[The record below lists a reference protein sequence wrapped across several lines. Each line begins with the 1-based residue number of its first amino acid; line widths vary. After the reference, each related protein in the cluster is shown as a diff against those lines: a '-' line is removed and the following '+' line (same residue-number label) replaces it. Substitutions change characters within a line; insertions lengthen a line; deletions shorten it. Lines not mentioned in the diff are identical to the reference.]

1 MKPGKAEALT
11 VLQLIHGM
19 KLGGAEKVVRHIASG
34 LRDEGLRPVVCGW
47 HTGGDQADL
56 LAAEGI
62 TIAPPLADARGW
74 RRLLVPG
81 HLHRIVKAHGVG
93 LIHAHMSDS
102 AVWALLLHWLS
113 GRPFVITHHN
123 ANLIDAIVTRYAW
136 YRWLRHALVHFCA
149 RRADLNIA
157 VSETVRE
164 VLMDEA
170 GLAPDQVRFVPNG
183 VPLPH
188 EGTVEEARKHRL
200 ARASDGF
207 TTPDVDPMVL
217 YMGRF
222 VAQKTLDVL
231 IDALPDLL
239 ARFPKARVVLLG
251 EGPEGEALKAQAENL
266 GVAQAIDWPGRVD
279 DVTPWLE
286 SADLLV
292 LPSRVEGLPMVVLE
306 AMAWALPVVASDIPS
321 NRELI
326 GDDAFGWLSR
336 QGDPADLARAM
347 IAALEQPKETDR
359 RVEGALALMRE
370 NYSIAAVARQHVLV
384 YESVLQSLNGKPG
397 AAAGP
402 SA

>member
-1 MKPGKAEALT
+1 MKLGQAGTLT

-19 KLGGAEKVVRHIASG
+19 KLGGAEKVVRLIASG

-47 HTGGDQADL
+47 YTGGEEADL

-62 TIAPPLADARGW
+62 TIAPPLANARGW

-81 HLHRIVKAHGVG
+81 HLHRIVKAQHVG

-113 GRPFVITHHN
+113 GRPFIITHHN
-123 ANLIDAIVTRYAW
+123 ANLIDAIVTKTAW

-157 VSETVRE
+157 VSETVRQ
-164 VLMDEA
+164 VLMVEA
-170 GLAPDQVRFVPNG
+170 GLQPDQVRFVPNG
-183 VPLPH
+183 VPLPP
-188 EGTVEEARKHRL
+188 EATVQKARKRRL
-200 ARASDGF
+200 ARATGGFDAPEDG
-207 TTPDVDPMVL
+207 PMIL

-231 IDALPDLL
+231 IAAIPDLL
-239 ARFPKARVVLLG
+239 ARFPKARVVMLG
-251 EGPEGEALKAQAENL
+251 EGPEGESLKAQAEAL
-266 GVAQAIDWPGRVD
+266 GVAEAIDWPGRVD

-286 SADLLV
+286 NADLLA

-326 GDDAFGWLSR
+326 GDDDFGRLSW

-347 IAALEQPKETDR
+347 IAALEDPAGTDAK
-359 RVEGALALMRE
+359 VERAIALIRD
-370 NYSIAAVARQHVLV
+370 NYSIAAVARLHVQV
-384 YESVLQSLNGKPG
+384 YQSVLR
-397 AAAGP
+397 P
-402 SA
+402 SGSTGG